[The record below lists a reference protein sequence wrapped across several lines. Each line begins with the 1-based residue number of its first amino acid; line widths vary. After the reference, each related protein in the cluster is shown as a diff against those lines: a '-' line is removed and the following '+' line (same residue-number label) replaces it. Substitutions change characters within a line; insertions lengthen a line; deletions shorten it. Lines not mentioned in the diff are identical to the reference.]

1 MNKSERTW
9 LIGSILLVLL
19 VSQFTERS
27 ALECA
32 AVGLSVHA
40 LGVLISQLGHRLL
53 IIEII
58 SAVACVEVLLVPVLF
73 YAVSP
78 ESMPVDSDA
87 YFGYALPA
95 TAAMMLGLS
104 YFHGRT
110 GKDHPAYF
118 TDARAYLTGRS
129 AVGLWM
135 IVVGTVSVGV
145 LHVAPLAV
153 KNMANLFVSLLYT
166 GVLYTLFSDSKHKIA
181 AVTVAVLALGYQS
194 VQTGM
199 FAELASW
206 LALFIVF
213 WLAGRPQVVRSRPLS
228 ALWKLAVIGGGLTVV
243 ILVQSIKLEYRA
255 NTWGSRTDERNGNAQ
270 LMLTLLTDR
279 LQRPD
284 ALLDPVFLF
293 TLTAR
298 FNQGYFIGHTLS
310 FVPMRE
316 PYANGEVLNYLFA
329 PLIPRFVWPDKPIT
343 GGRDNIRRFTPIRL
357 TQNTSVDIS
366 PMGEAYANFGSLG
379 GVVYMLLYGLLF
391 GGVLSWILSLARTT
405 PTLIMWIPK
414 LYIGCLTKE
423 TGLYAE
429 WGGLVHGLVFVF
441 IFYKVT
447 GWLTVKA

>member
-1 MNKSERTW
+1 MGKSERTR
-9 LIGSILLVLL
+9 LIGVTLLVLL
-19 VSQFTERS
+19 VGQFTERS
-27 ALECA
+27 ALECV

-40 LGVLISQLGHRLL
+40 LSVLISHLGHRLL

-58 SAVACVEVLLVPVLF
+58 NAVACVEVLLVPVLF
-73 YAVSP
+73 YAISP
-78 ESMPVDSDA
+78 ESMPVDSDV
-87 YFGYALPA
+87 YFGYTLPA
-95 TAAMMLGLS
+95 TVALMLGLTYAS
-104 YFHGRT
+104 ERT
-110 GKDHPAYF
+110 AKDHSTYF
-118 TDARAYLTGRS
+118 TDVRAYLTGRS

-135 IVVGTVSVGV
+135 IAIGAGSVGV
-145 LHVAPLAV
+145 LNVAPTAL
-153 KNMANLFVSLLYT
+153 KNIAGLFVSLLYT
-166 GVLYTLFSDSKHKIA
+166 GVLYTLFSDSKHKIT
-181 AVTVAVLALGYQS
+181 AVTVAFVALCYQS

-199 FAELASW
+199 FAESVSW
-206 LALFIVF
+206 LALFLVF
-213 WLAGRPQVVRSRPLS
+213 WLAGRPQAIRPLPVS
-228 ALWKLAVIGGGLTVV
+228 AVWKCIVIGGGLATV

-255 NTWGSRTDERNGNAQ
+255 NTWGARTDERTGNAQ
-270 LMLTLLTDR
+270 LMLTLLADR

-310 FVPMRE
+310 FVPTRE
-316 PYANGEVLNYLFA
+316 PYANGEVLSYLVA
-329 PLIPRFVWPDKPIT
+329 PLIPRFVWPDKPVT
-343 GGRDNIRRFTPIRL
+343 GGRDNIRRFTSIRL

-366 PMGEAYANFGSLG
+366 PMGEAYANFGRLG
-379 GVVYMLLYGLLF
+379 GIVYMLLYGLLF

-405 PTLIMWIPK
+405 PTLLLWIPK

-447 GWLTVKA
+447 GWLTIKA